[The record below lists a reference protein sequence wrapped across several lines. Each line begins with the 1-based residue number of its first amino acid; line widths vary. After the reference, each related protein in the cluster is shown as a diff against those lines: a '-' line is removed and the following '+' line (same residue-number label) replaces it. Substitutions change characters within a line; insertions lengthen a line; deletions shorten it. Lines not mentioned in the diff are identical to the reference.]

1 MTHWYYIDADRHRQ
15 GPLDGEALHTLLQ
28 TGQVDGAALA
38 WREGMAGWTPLRDVA
53 SQLAPAPA
61 SPSSD
66 AEPAVASVDETGW
79 ALEPMAA
86 ADTQPAPAE
95 ADWTPAT
102 YGASD
107 AADAATTSPYAP
119 PTAPVQARAPVVHG
133 GEVVMAGFWKRVAAY
148 CLDSVI
154 VTVATMIV
162 GGLIGGVIGGLMA
175 VSGMGNE
182 LSLVLIQLVANLLS
196 LAITVGY
203 YAWFHASHSMA
214 TPGKMA
220 VGIKVVRTDG
230 ARISLARGIGRYFAT
245 ILSGLILGIGFLMA
259 AFTARKQ
266 ALHDMVCDTLVV
278 DRWAFTDRPE
288 LQRHELGTVTIVVL
302 AIFGVLFSLAIV
314 LGIAV
319 GIAALS

>member
-28 TGQVDGAALA
+28 TGQVDGAALT
-38 WREGMAGWTPLRDVA
+38 WREGMSGWTPLRDVA

-61 SPSSD
+61 SPPSD
-66 AEPAVASVDETGW
+66 ADPTVASVVETGW

-86 ADTQPAPAE
+86 AATQSAPAE

-107 AADAATTSPYAP
+107 TATTSPYAP
-119 PTAPVQARAPVVHG
+119 PMAPVQERTPVIHG

-154 VTVATMIV
+154 VGVAGMV
-162 GGLIGGVIGGLMA
+162 VAGLIGGVIGGLMA

-196 LAITVGY
+196 LVLTAGY

-259 AFTARKQ
+259 AFTERKQ

-314 LGIAV
+314 LGIAI

>member
-28 TGQVDGAALA
+28 TGQVDGAALT
-38 WREGMAGWTPLRDVA
+38 WREGMPGWTPLRDVA

-61 SPSSD
+61 SPPSD
-66 AEPAVASVDETGW
+66 AEPAVASVVETGW

-86 ADTQPAPAE
+86 AATQSAPAE

-107 AADAATTSPYAP
+107 TATTSPYAP
-119 PTAPVQARAPVVHG
+119 PMAPVQERTPVVHG

-154 VTVATMIV
+154 VGVAGMIV

-196 LAITVGY
+196 LVLTAGY

-259 AFTARKQ
+259 AFTERKQ

-314 LGIAV
+314 LGIAI